1 MPTRL
6 LERSKLPEAYT
17 PKVPQA
23 TLPST
28 SAVARSRSHILL
40 CCLQELLKSL
50 ATVLGF
56 DRCRQLSAYEG
67 AAGTLLPHLRAG
79 HVADPLRLLYLER
92 VCWSLIGICNSRDR
106 LSRLLAS
113 GRQYPAAARRRQ
125 SAESLRTC
133 TSGKQDPD
141 ARPTH
146 YRPQDHNRAPMRL
159 AMETSPS

>member
-1 MPTRL
+1 MPTSL

-28 SAVARSRSHILL
+28 SAVARSSSHILL
-40 CCLQELLKSL
+40 SCLQELLKSL

-79 HVADPLRLLYLER
+79 HVADTLRLLYLAEGLP
-92 VCWSLIGICNSRDR
+92 VSNRD
-106 LSRLLAS
+106 LQLA
-113 GRQYPAAARRRQ
+113 GPLVPAA
-125 SAESLRTC
+125 C
-133 TSGKQDPD
+133 V
-141 ARPTH
+141 
-146 YRPQDHNRAPMRL
+146 RA
-159 AMETSPS
+159 TIPSSSTTATIG

>member
-28 SAVARSRSHILL
+28 SAAARSSSHILL
-40 CCLQELLKSL
+40 SCLQELLKSL

-79 HVADPLRLLYLER
+79 HVADPLRLLYLAE
-92 VCWSLIGICNSRDR
+92 D
-106 LSRLLAS
+106 LLVSNRALQLA
-113 GRQYPAAARRRQ
+113 GPLVPAA
-125 SAESLRTC
+125 C
-133 TSGKQDPD
+133 V
-141 ARPTH
+141 
-146 YRPQDHNRAPMRL
+146 RA
-159 AMETSPS
+159 TIPSSSTTATIG